1 MEEIMKELSNKIL
14 KDYQI
19 RKTRKQKTEFIE
31 LLQKELNKEV
41 IIEEGG
47 ILKSRNIIVGDL
59 ENSKIVLGAHY
70 DTQPVLPFP
79 NFLTPKNMI
88 VYILYMIVFMFIF
101 LGIQFL
107 FEFIII
113 KLTNNT
119 GLGILAGLAWCIFF
133 LGWMFVGK
141 ANSHTA
147 NDNTSGVL
155 TLIEAIHDEELKD
168 VCCVFFDHEELGLFG
183 SAFFNKKHKDLLKDK
198 LVFNF
203 DCVGDGDSIMF
214 VLSKTALDE
223 ENKLKESFVSD
234 GNKEVIITKSSNTL
248 YPSDQMSFKHHVGV
262 AAFKKHKIIGYYMDK
277 IHTIKDINCDE
288 NNIKF
293 IINGLKEYMK
303 RVDYDMMTSQ

>member
-1 MEEIMKELSNKIL
+1 MKELSKKIL
-14 KDYQI
+14 EHYQV

-31 LLQKELNKEV
+31 LLQKELNQEI

-88 VYILYMIVFMFIF
+88 VYLLYMIVFVMFF

-107 FEFIII
+107 VEFVIIS
-113 KLTNNT
+113 LTDNI
-119 GLGILAGLAWCIFF
+119 GLGILGGFLWCIFF

-141 ANSHTA
+141 ANKHTA

-155 TLIEAIHDEELKD
+155 TLIEAIHDEDLKD
-168 VCCVFFDHEELGLFG
+168 VCCVFFDHEEVGLFG
-183 SAFFNKKHKDLLKDK
+183 SAFFNKKHKELLKDK

-203 DCVGDGDSIMF
+203 DCVGDGKAIMF
-214 VLSKTALDE
+214 VLSKSALKE
-223 ENKLKESFVSD
+223 EDKLKKSFVSD
-234 GNKEVIITKSSNTL
+234 THNEVIITKSSNTL
-248 YPSDQMSFKHHVGV
+248 YPSDQMSFKNHVGV

-277 IHTIKDINCDE
+277 IHTVKDTTCDE

-303 RVDYDMMTSQ
+303 RVD

>member
-1 MEEIMKELSNKIL
+1 MKELSKKIL
-14 KDYQI
+14 DTYQV

-31 LLQKELNKEV
+31 LLQKELNHK
-41 IIEEGG
+41 ITIEEGG
-47 ILKSRNIIVGDL
+47 LFKSRNIIVGDL

-88 VYILYMIVFMFIF
+88 VYILYMIVFIFIF

-107 FEFIII
+107 FEFVIIS
-113 KLTNNT
+113 LTNNT
-119 GLGILAGLAWCIFF
+119 GLGILAGLLWCVFF

-141 ANSHTA
+141 ANKHTA

-155 TLIEAIHDEELKD
+155 TLIEAIHEEDLKD
-168 VCCVFFDHEELGLFG
+168 VCCVFFDHEEIGLFG
-183 SAFFNKKHKDLLKDK
+183 SALFYKKHKELLKDK

-203 DCVGDGDSIMF
+203 DCVGDGDTIMMI
-214 VLSKTALDE
+214 LSKTALKE
-223 ENKLKESFVSD
+223 ESKLKESFVSD
-234 GNKEVIITKSSNTL
+234 SHKEVIITKASNTL
-248 YPSDQMSFKHHVGV
+248 YPSDQMSFKHYVGV

-288 NNIKF
+288 NNINF
-293 IINGLKEYMK
+293 IINGLKEYIK
-303 RVDYDMMTSQ
+303 KVD

>member
-1 MEEIMKELSNKIL
+1 MKELSKKIL
-14 KDYQI
+14 EHYQV

-31 LLQKELNKEV
+31 LLQKELNQEI

-88 VYILYMIVFMFIF
+88 VYLLYMIVFVMFF

-107 FEFIII
+107 VEFVIIS
-113 KLTNNT
+113 LTDNI
-119 GLGILAGLAWCIFF
+119 GLGILGGFLWCIFF

-141 ANSHTA
+141 ANKHTA

-155 TLIEAIHDEELKD
+155 TLIEAIQDEDLKD
-168 VCCVFFDHEELGLFG
+168 ICCVFFDHEEAGLFG
-183 SAFFNKKHKDLLKDK
+183 SSFFNKKHKELLKDK

-203 DCVGDGDSIMF
+203 DCVGDGNAIMF
-214 VLSKTALDE
+214 VLSKSALKE
-223 ENKLKESFVSD
+223 ESKLKESFVSD
-234 GNKEVIITKSSNTL
+234 AHNEVIITKSSNTL

-277 IHTIKDINCDE
+277 IHTIKDTTCDE

-303 RVDYDMMTSQ
+303 RVD